1 MINKIRENVSLTVL
15 IIIAILLSFV
25 RFTHPHKNILSYDAF
40 GYYIHLPARYIFDDP
55 GLRNFKWVEEIN
67 KTYENTPT
75 YYQFSE
81 GIDGQRVIRFYR
93 GMSYMLMPAF
103 WAGDLWARISGA
115 PRDGFS
121 APYTNA
127 IWIWGLIMNLIG
139 LWFSRKI
146 LLCYF
151 DELATTLTL
160 ILIFL
165 ISNLYFFMGY
175 GNEIPHVHL
184 FTLLTLL
191 IWFTI
196 RWHEKPAL
204 KTALAAGL
212 TAGLIAASRPSE
224 VLVMLIP
231 LLWGIYDRES
241 ALNKFRLILKN
252 WPSVLLMGLGFSLL
266 LIPQFLYWKAVAG
279 KWFYQAYNDPGSQLD
294 LRNPRF
300 LYTLLSFRK
309 GWLIYAPVMIFSL
322 WGLWKSVKEK
332 KAWAWGVTAYFLLN
346 LYLISSFTSLVSYGW
361 RAFIQSYAALLLP
374 MALFAHYL
382 VHTSKAKQYVLAAIL
397 VFLGV
402 LNIFQA
408 MQINLCT
415 IDGSR
420 MTRAYYFA
428 TLFKKYPSDK
438 DRELLLPER
447 TVTGKE
453 SLKNPEKFFNRVVRF
468 FDYEVPN
475 PEYNRWLDSSL
486 AYSGRYS
493 LRLDSTLEFPRGL
506 ECRYGDLTQRSY
518 IYIRI
523 SARVFPDANAN
534 DLDKSPLLLVTH
546 AIRDNQVFKYFARSI
561 SDTSLHIKPGQWNY
575 FWTDYMTPE
584 GIRPED
590 GIKSYLWF
598 RGKKGYHIDDLR
610 IEVFEPIE
618 DLVQ

>member
-1 MINKIRENVSLTVL
+1 
-15 IIIAILLSFV
+15 
-25 RFTHPHKNILSYDAF
+25 
-40 GYYIHLPARYIFDDP
+40 
-55 GLRNFKWVEEIN
+55 
-67 KTYENTPT
+67 
-75 YYQFSE
+75 
-81 GIDGQRVIRFYR
+81 
-93 GMSYMLMPAF
+93 
-103 WAGDLWARISGA
+103 
-115 PRDGFS
+115 
-121 APYTNA
+121 
-127 IWIWGLIMNLIG
+127 
-139 LWFSRKI
+139 
-146 LLCYF
+146 
-151 DELATTLTL
+151 
-160 ILIFL
+160 
-165 ISNLYFFMGY
+165 
-175 GNEIPHVHL
+175 
-184 FTLLTLL
+184 
-191 IWFTI
+191 
-196 RWHEKPAL
+196 
-204 KTALAAGL
+204 
-212 TAGLIAASRPSE
+212 
-224 VLVMLIP
+224 
-231 LLWGIYDRES
+231 
-241 ALNKFRLILKN
+241 
-252 WPSVLLMGLGFSLL
+252 
-266 LIPQFLYWKAVAG
+266 
-279 KWFYQAYNDPGSQLD
+279 
-294 LRNPRF
+294 
-300 LYTLLSFRK
+300 
-309 GWLIYAPVMIFSL
+309 
-322 WGLWKSVKEK
+322 
-332 KAWAWGVTAYFLLN
+332 
-346 LYLISSFTSLVSYGW
+346 
-361 RAFIQSYAALLLP
+361 

-382 VHTSKAKQYVLAAIL
+382 IHTSKVKQYVLAAIL

-447 TVTGKE
+447 SVTGKE

-475 PEYNRWLDSSL
+475 PEYNRWLDSTI

-506 ECRYGDLTQRSY
+506 ECRYGDLSQRSY

-523 SARVFPDANAN
+523 SARVFPDANVS
-534 DLDKSPLLLVTH
+534 DLDKSPVLLVTH
-546 AIRDNQVFKYFARSI
+546 TIRDNQVFKYFARSI